1 MQYVQHSTV
10 CGHGQGHGYAMA
22 CIDCNGCPSQKQ
34 PTTGSRQ
41 GPRQARDGGRRLIWL
56 IQLADLAQAG
66 DHLWSLRPAP
76 YVVQTYTTNAGWVHG
91 SLPFVDFFFL
101 NSHVTR
107 WDRIRPI
114 LICSPRIPA
123 PRGEAARPTALKTAR
138 VNRAWCSLVP
148 LVPKNRVVKG
158 PSRRALDG
166 HGNLADSRVNTA
178 THDTVAA
185 CAMSKHCTAH
195 RSDQI
200 RSD

>member
-1 MQYVQHSTV
+1 MRA
-10 CGHGQGHGYAMA
+10 GYMVVY
-22 CIDCNGCPSQKQ
+22 
-34 PTTGSRQ
+34 
-41 GPRQARDGGRRLIWL
+41 RLL
-56 IQLADLAQAG
+56 I
-66 DHLWSLRPAP
+66 
-76 YVVQTYTTNAGWVHG
+76 
-91 SLPFVDFFFL
+91 FFFL

-200 RSD
+200 RSDQIEPCQEMGKLVGVISLLEYKIILRPKRQIRLVDRSHQPPHRAHQGCESQ